1 MKVKETT
8 RKKRRKQTAEVFT
21 PTPLVNEMLKKIPR
35 EVLKDKTK
43 TFLDNSCGNGQFL
56 VQILGMKLGMKHTPE
71 EALSTTFGTD
81 LMEDNVNECRVRMI
95 NVLKKHTEVTQKHLC
110 MIIKNVVCYDGLKYD
125 YEFSMPDREY
135 LKEQILYLQK
145 YI

>member
-1 MKVKETT
+1 M
-8 RKKRRKQTAEVFT
+8 
-21 PTPLVNEMLKKIPR
+21 P
-35 EVLKDKTK
+35 
-43 TFLDNSCGNGQFL
+43 
-56 VQILGMKLGMKHTPE
+56 
-71 EALSTTFGTD
+71 
-81 LMEDNVNECRVRMI
+81 DNVNECRVRMI